1 MQRSNHEP
9 QCKCTV
15 CERLVGRYPKYFKF
29 KGWHPQCR
37 CHAVPILKTIE
48 ELKGDTERIING
60 EPTNTDS
67 VNTVN
72 QMPDSFTNWIE
83 ENKGRFGANNTPY
96 FIRDNFKDGKIAEG
110 LIFASGIDKQVVN
123 NIIVPKL
130 LSIQERADIR
140 HQNRTEEQE
149 GAIRSEWNERKATV
163 IMGDKPIDSIIEV
176 QGVMDRFF
184 KMYPEETNAKA
195 ITVGI
200 YKQASKRGSFSIMHA
215 NSPAGVIEFNNICYP
230 HLKDSPYT
238 RLKVALNKI
247 KNKAELTFDEEYSI
261 ESFYHEIL
269 HCKAKQWERL
279 KPHNKGDYKRTAMEV
294 VNQFVSRHEYKGFIE
309 RLGGKALNQQQV
321 LDNGMGYSNWVGGFR
336 DFIKAA
342 GLKEADACAY
352 FKDKLLNSKYGEL
365 DNVLAGFIKQNS
377 GNLLS
382 GYSKKGILEC
392 LESGGSKWEFIIDLV
407 KDNNKP

>member
-130 LSIQERADIR
+130 LSIQERADI
-140 HQNRTEEQE
+140 
-149 GAIRSEWNERKATV
+149 
-163 IMGDKPIDSIIEV
+163 
-176 QGVMDRFF
+176 
-184 KMYPEETNAKA
+184 
-195 ITVGI
+195 
-200 YKQASKRGSFSIMHA
+200 
-215 NSPAGVIEFNNICYP
+215 
-230 HLKDSPYT
+230 
-238 RLKVALNKI
+238 
-247 KNKAELTFDEEYSI
+247 
-261 ESFYHEIL
+261 
-269 HCKAKQWERL
+269 
-279 KPHNKGDYKRTAMEV
+279 
-294 VNQFVSRHEYKGFIE
+294 
-309 RLGGKALNQQQV
+309 
-321 LDNGMGYSNWVGGFR
+321 
-336 DFIKAA
+336 
-342 GLKEADACAY
+342 
-352 FKDKLLNSKYGEL
+352 
-365 DNVLAGFIKQNS
+365 
-377 GNLLS
+377 
-382 GYSKKGILEC
+382 
-392 LESGGSKWEFIIDLV
+392 
-407 KDNNKP
+407 